1 MRILLVED
9 EAVARDALQ
18 AIITA
23 QGHAVVT
30 ADGGAEAWSEW
41 RATGYRVVV
50 ADWIMPDVDGL
61 ELCRRI
67 RGEKARPYTYFLLE
81 TIRSGTASYL
91 EAMAAGVDDFISKPI
106 VPAELVARLAVAER
120 ILGLRE
126 ELHAL
131 EGLLSICSYCKRLRD
146 DGGRWIP
153 LEHYVATRSGAQ
165 FSHGIC
171 PECYQKHVKPFLE
184 G

>member
-9 EAVARDALQ
+9 EAVARDALR
-18 AIITA
+18 AMIAA
-23 QGHAVVT
+23 QGHQVVT
-30 ADGGAEAWSEW
+30 ATGGAEAWGQW
-41 RATGYRVVV
+41 QLAGYRVVV
-50 ADWIMPDVDGL
+50 ADWIMPEVDGL

-67 RGEKARPYTYFLLE
+67 RAQRARPYTYFLLE

-106 VPAELVARLAVAER
+106 VPEELVARLRVAER

-126 ELHAL
+126 ELLAL
-131 EGLLSICSYCKRLRD
+131 EGLLPICSYCKRMRD
-146 DGGRWIP
+146 EDGNWTSFER
-153 LEHYVATRSGAQ
+153 YVEARSTAQ

-171 PECYQKHVKPFLE
+171 PECYQNHVEPHFD